1 MFRELNRN
9 ALQDVLARL
18 RRPTRDDLKTFPEDS
33 RRHANFFPTWSINIG
48 NFESAQKNHCVF
60 RRDQHFLV
68 GMQMQTAY
76 ELENALMVEAV
87 AELKSAGKVSDCL
100 KESLLKAF
108 GERYTNGW
116 QLANSRKVRRYEFK
130 PSGRVVWA
138 VQGRKGQYQV
148 MPDIPFCYC
157 DDYYFRVMDK
167 KRGLCYHIIAQRIAE
182 ALNQFTKIS
191 KRDAQYSTVAY
202 RWRAKE
208 KASEPE

>member
-1 MFRELNRN
+1 MKAPKRIDAVTLY
-9 ALQDVLARL
+9 
-18 RRPTRDDLKTFPEDS
+18 PT
-33 RRHANFFPTWSINIG
+33 
-48 NFESAQKNHCVF
+48 
-60 RRDQHFLV
+60 FLV
-68 GMQMQTAY
+68 GMQMQSPY
-76 ELENALMVEAV
+76 EFENELMVEAV
-87 AELKSAGKVSDCL
+87 AELKSAGKLSDRL
-100 KESLLKAF
+100 KERMQKTF

-130 PSGRVVWA
+130 PSGRVVWV

-182 ALNQFTKIS
+182 ALNKFERIEENDSEYSKI
-191 KRDAQYSTVAY
+191 TE

-208 KASEPE
+208 KVEFE